1 MNSYTYF
8 FTLILIFFYIKVS
21 FSNQP
26 VKFDNAAYQLS
37 VPKILDL
44 EDKKLYLK
52 IRSLQ
57 IEGNWSEVDKK
68 VKLLKDKI
76 LLGHIDYD
84 KLMHPNKYKSSYDEL
99 SEWLIKYNDFPI
111 VMQRR
116 VYSLM
121 MKRSSDPKKI
131 NNEKN
136 NVVEST
142 SEAPSLDQNI
152 EVSKISRNEAIE
164 NEDRVQFENSTVIGS
179 ISLVGAS
186 IDDLTFKK
194 YTNTL
199 NGDDNVV
206 LLNPKKVEDGYY
218 IETGWA
224 TANKNIN
231 LPNSKT
237 IWTIEGNNKLTPNSP
252 IKLSWTNDQN
262 IKFIKDISIDDQY
275 LFKVN
280 QTIINNSEKT
290 YNFYPY
296 GQIIRNIAPEI
307 IDFFILHEGLIGVF
321 DDQLVEEDYDDIEEK
336 KFSINADKGWLGITD
351 KYWITSLIPQ
361 ENRKFRTDFDYK
373 NKFRANFIETSA
385 TEIGANETKSNE
397 IKIIIAAKEVDII
410 DGYAENLN
418 ISKYDLAI
426 DWGWFYFLVKPLFF
440 VIDYFFELTGNF
452 GIAII
457 LITICIRIVFFPLAN
472 YSFKSMA
479 KMKVL
484 QPEMTR
490 LKELHKEDKM
500 KLQQEMMALYKKEKV
515 NPVSG
520 CLPIFIQIP
529 FFFAIYKVLF
539 VTLEMRHQPFYG
551 WIKDLSERDPTS
563 IFNLFGLIP
572 WDPPSFLL
580 IGVWPCLMGLSM
592 YLQQKLN
599 PTPPDPIQAKI
610 FAFFPLFLTVIL
622 APFPSG
628 LVIYWTI
635 NNILTMA
642 QQYVIIKRTTVKT
655 AQ

>member
-1 MNSYTYF
+1 MDSKNVIAAISLSAAVIIIYGLF
-8 FTLILIFFYIKVS
+8 FA
-21 FSNQP
+21 P
-26 VKFDNAAYQLS
+26 
-37 VPKILDL
+37 P
-44 EDKKLYLK
+44 
-52 IRSLQ
+52 
-57 IEGNWSEVDKK
+57 
-68 VKLLKDKI
+68 
-76 LLGHIDYD
+76 
-84 KLMHPNKYKSSYDEL
+84 P
-99 SEWLIKYNDFPI
+99 P
-111 VMQRR
+111 
-116 VYSLM
+116 
-121 MKRSSDPKKI
+121 DPRKI

-152 EVSKISRNEAIE
+152 EVSKISRNDAIE

-296 GQIIRNIAPEI
+296 GQIIRNLAPEI

>member
-1 MNSYTYF
+1 MDSKNVIAAISLSAAVIIIYGLF
-8 FTLILIFFYIKVS
+8 FA
-21 FSNQP
+21 P
-26 VKFDNAAYQLS
+26 
-37 VPKILDL
+37 P
-44 EDKKLYLK
+44 
-52 IRSLQ
+52 
-57 IEGNWSEVDKK
+57 
-68 VKLLKDKI
+68 
-76 LLGHIDYD
+76 
-84 KLMHPNKYKSSYDEL
+84 P
-99 SEWLIKYNDFPI
+99 P
-111 VMQRR
+111 
-116 VYSLM
+116 
-121 MKRSSDPKKI
+121 DPKKI

-142 SEAPSLDQNI
+142 SEAPSLDQNV

-179 ISLVGAS
+179 ISLVGGS

-199 NGDDNVV
+199 NGDDNVI

-237 IWTIEGNNKLTPNSP
+237 IWTIEGNDKLTPNSP

-296 GQIIRNIAPEI
+296 GQIIRNLAPEI

-440 VIDYFFELTGNF
+440 LIDYFFKLTGNF

>member
-1 MNSYTYF
+1 MDTKNVIAAIS
-8 FTLILIFFYIKVS
+8 LSAAVIIL
-21 FSNQP
+21 
-26 VKFDNAAYQLS
+26 
-37 VPKILDL
+37 
-44 EDKKLYLK
+44 
-52 IRSLQ
+52 
-57 IEGNWSEVDKK
+57 
-68 VKLLKDKI
+68 
-76 LLGHIDYD
+76 
-84 KLMHPNKYKSSYDEL
+84 
-99 SEWLIKYNDFPI
+99 
-111 VMQRR
+111 
-116 VYSLM
+116 YSLFFAPPVVDQ
-121 MKRSSDPKKI
+121 KNISNDKNTSSQNSSSD
-131 NNEKN
+131 
-136 NVVEST
+136 
-142 SEAPSLDQNI
+142 APSLAQDEKI
-152 EVSKISRNEAIE
+152 IKISRDEALEE
-164 NEDRVQFENSTVIGS
+164 NERILFENDKIKGS
-179 ISLVGAS
+179 ISLLGSS
-186 IDDLTFKK
+186 IDDLTFKN

-206 LLNPKKVEDGYY
+206 LLNPKQSENGYY
-218 IETGWA
+218 VETGWA
-224 TANKNIN
+224 TTNKNID

-237 IWTIEGNNKLTPNSP
+237 LWEIEGNKKLTPNSSV
-252 IKLSWTNDQN
+252 KLSWKNNQN
-262 IKFIKDISIDDQY
+262 IKFTKEISIDNQY
-275 LFKVN
+275 LFDIK
-280 QTIINNSEKT
+280 QTIENKSDKT

-296 GQIIRNIAPEI
+296 GQIIRNIAPEVTN
-307 IDFFILHEGLIGVF
+307 FYILHEGLIGVF

-336 KFSINADKGWLGITD
+336 KYSINANTGWLGITD
-351 KYWITSLIPQ
+351 KYWIASLIP
-361 ENRKFRTDFDYK
+361 ENGKSFRSDFDYK
-373 NKFRANFIETSA
+373 NKFRANFIETDA
-385 TEIGANETKSNE
+385 TEIGANE
-397 IKIIIAAKEVDII
+397 IKTNSIRAIVAAKEVNVI
-410 DGYAENLN
+410 DGYAEAEN
-418 ISKYDLAI
+418 ISKFDLAI
-426 DWGWFYFLVKPLFF
+426 DWGWFYFIVKPLFF
-440 VIDYFFELTGNF
+440 AIQYFFNLAGNF

-457 LITICIRIVFFPLAN
+457 MITACIRLVFFPLAN

-500 KLQQEMMALYKKEKV
+500 KLQQEMMALYKREKV
-515 NPVSG
+515 NPISG

-539 VTLEMRHQPFYG
+539 VTIEMRHQPFFG

-580 IGVWPCLMGLSM
+580 IGVWPCLMGVSM
-592 YLQQKLN
+592 WMQQKLN

>member
-1 MNSYTYF
+1 MDSKNVIAAISLSAAVIILYGLF
-8 FTLILIFFYIKVS
+8 FA
-21 FSNQP
+21 P
-26 VKFDNAAYQLS
+26 
-37 VPKILDL
+37 PP
-44 EDKKLYLK
+44 
-52 IRSLQ
+52 
-57 IEGNWSEVDKK
+57 
-68 VKLLKDKI
+68 
-76 LLGHIDYD
+76 
-84 KLMHPNKYKSSYDEL
+84 PNPD
-99 SEWLIKYNDFPI
+99 
-111 VMQRR
+111 Q
-116 VYSLM
+116 
-121 MKRSSDPKKI
+121 I

-136 NVVEST
+136 KIEQSGN
-142 SEAPSLDQNI
+142 EAPSLDQNV
-152 EVSKISRNEAIE
+152 EVSKLSREEAIE
-164 NEDRVQFENSTVIGS
+164 NEDRINFENSTVIGS

-206 LLNPKKVEDGYY
+206 LLNPKKIENGYY
-218 IETGWA
+218 VETGWA
-224 TANKNIN
+224 TTNKDIN
-231 LPNSKT
+231 VPNSKSV
-237 IWTIEGNNKLTPNSP
+237 WKLEGNNKLSPNSP
-252 IKLSWTNDQN
+252 VKISWTNDQN
-262 IKFIKDISIDDQY
+262 IKFVKDISIDDQY
-275 LFKVN
+275 LFKVK

-296 GQIIRNIAPEI
+296 GQIIRNKAPDVT
-307 IDFFILHEGLIGVF
+307 DFYILHEGLIGVF

-336 KFSINADKGWLGITD
+336 KFSVNADKGWLGITD

-385 TEIGANETKSNE
+385 TEVGANETKSNE
-397 IKIIIAAKEVDII
+397 IRIIIAAKEVDII

-426 DWGWFYFLVKPLFF
+426 DWGWFYFIVKPLFF
-440 VIDYFFELTGNF
+440 VIDYFFKLTGNF

-472 YSFKSMA
+472 YSFRSMA

-529 FFFAIYKVLF
+529 FFFAIYKMLF
-539 VTLEMRHQPFYG
+539 VTIEMRHQPFFG
-551 WIKDLSERDPTS
+551 WIKDLSEKDPTS
-563 IFNLFGLIP
+563 IFNIFGLIP
-572 WDPPSFLL
+572 WDPPSFLI
-580 IGVWPCLMGLSM
+580 IGAWPVAMGITM
-592 YLQQKLN
+592 WLQQKLN
-599 PTPPDPIQAKI
+599 PTPPDPVQAKI
-610 FAFFPLFLTVIL
+610 FMFFPLFLTVIL

-642 QQYVIIKRTTVKT
+642 QQYVIMKRTTVKT
-655 AQ
+655 Q